1 MKLENNL
8 IQKNS
13 QFFFFFLIKKSC
25 PHIDKDNYIEGKK
38 VNLKLIRRKK
48 KACKL
53 SKNIAKDMELWKN
66 LKFLDQKCQ
75 NSNNCI
81 EIS

>member
-1 MKLENNL
+1 M
-8 IQKNS
+8 
-13 QFFFFFLIKKSC
+13 
-25 PHIDKDNYIEGKK
+25 
-38 VNLKLIRRKK
+38 NLKLIRRKK